1 MQELKKSFKL
11 NGLQYTLL
19 KRNDV
24 VAMCGVG
31 GEYTDKII
39 QYEVCK
45 IYIRK
50 PDRYC
55 TEYRESLPT
64 NEKFGKDKSMCF
76 KDQKL
81 AYEYFDVLTGILNRG
96 KGVPKVVIGVEEKV
110 AEVSEVKTNRAKVIH
125 QVL

>member
-11 NGLQYTLL
+11 NGLPYTLL

-24 VAMCGVG
+24 VAMYGVG
-31 GEYTDKII
+31 GEYTDKILH
-39 QYEVCK
+39 YEVSK

-50 PDRYC
+50 PDKYC
-55 TEYRESLPT
+55 TKYREALPT
-64 NEKFGKDKSMCF
+64 NEKFGTDGSKCY

-96 KGVPKVVIGVEEKV
+96 KGVPKVVTGVEEKV
-110 AEVSEVKTNRAKVIH
+110 EAVH
-125 QVL
+125 DYVLV